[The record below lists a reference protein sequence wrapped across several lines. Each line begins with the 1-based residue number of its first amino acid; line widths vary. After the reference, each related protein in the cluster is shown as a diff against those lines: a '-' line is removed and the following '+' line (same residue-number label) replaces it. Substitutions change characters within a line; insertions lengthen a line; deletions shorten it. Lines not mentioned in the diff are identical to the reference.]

1 VAAIRRRV
9 RFGVMHVDTVVT
21 LLAACLALVAAVLVP
36 YVTLRL
42 ASQQDQAQWLR
53 DQRSALYVDLLTEA
67 EAEQQWFEYA
77 TSDDDTRDRMSTYF
91 KDLRLPETER
101 VRLGARG
108 TVFASREV
116 NTRFNQFEGILAR
129 SSLIRPGHED
139 ERSALRATI
148 GDAAA
153 ALQRAIRRDL
163 GADGIALTA
172 QSKP

>member
-1 VAAIRRRV
+1 
-9 RFGVMHVDTVVT
+9 MHVDTVVT

-129 SSLIRPGHED
+129 SSLIRPGRED